1 MAYEYYLCKVSNE
14 TEINRKHRVPRYWFG
29 NVEKGFKETIFAG
42 DIDKYALFTK
52 QELLEL
58 SSDYASRCKAGN
70 YQTNSPHDEALNYI
84 NQFEDGMFLVS
95 VIWWET
101 GLD

>member
-14 TEINRKHRVPRYWFG
+14 TEINRKHRVPRYWF
-29 NVEKGFKETIFAG
+29 KDKKDFKETIFAG

-58 SSDYASRCKAGN
+58 ASDYASRCEADN
-70 YQTNSPHDEALNYI
+70 REPSSPHKEALDYI
-84 NQFEDGMFLVS
+84 NQFADGVFLVS
-95 VIWWET
+95 VVWWES

>member
-14 TEINRKHRVPRYWFG
+14 TEINRKHRVPRYWFK
-29 NVEKGFKETIFAG
+29 NEKDFKETIFAG

-58 SSDYASRCKAGN
+58 ASDFASKTTSINSIHDKAL
-70 YQTNSPHDEALNYI
+70 DYI
-84 NQFEDGMFLVS
+84 NQFADGVFLVS
-95 VIWWET
+95 VVWWES